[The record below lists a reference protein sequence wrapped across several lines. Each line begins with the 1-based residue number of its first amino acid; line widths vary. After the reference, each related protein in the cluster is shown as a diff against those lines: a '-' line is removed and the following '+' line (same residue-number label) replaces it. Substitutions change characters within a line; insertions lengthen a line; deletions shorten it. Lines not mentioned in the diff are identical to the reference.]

1 MDFARNLPFFS
12 IMLLMLAGI
21 AMPILGSRVSRTVS
35 LVSIAITAAFSA
47 WLVVYTSGTGESFT
61 YMMGHFPAPF
71 GNEIRAGA
79 LEAIMAFSICLTAFL
94 TLWGNNASISSDIPE
109 QKINMY
115 YVMMNLLMASL
126 LAIVYTNDIFTAF
139 VFLEINTIAACSIV
153 MCKPCGETAIA
164 TVRYLI
170 MSLLGSGMFLL
181 AISLVYDFTGHLL
194 MPDMRQSIEALTA
207 SGDYTLPFAVVVG
220 LFCVSMAI
228 KSALFPFH
236 IWLPDAHGSS
246 TPASSA
252 ILSGVVLKGYI
263 ILLLKLFY
271 RVFSLEL
278 VNELRMT
285 DALFAL
291 GLLGMVMGSVQA
303 VREKNMKRMIA
314 YSSVAQI
321 GYIFMGIGI
330 ASVPGM
336 VAACF
341 HVIAHMA
348 TKPMLFIA
356 AGGLA
361 DASENHSTEFRLLRG
376 SAWRDPLAGIAF
388 VCGSMSMIGIP
399 LFSGFIS
406 KFCFAAAAFGNPS
419 FLFPT
424 LLVLTLSTVLNA
436 LYYLPAIACIY
447 SHHGEGADV
456 HSSGDTHFDDSVP
469 LKFVKTPLAYK
480 TALILF
486 IALNFALGI
495 CSQPVLNAIENG
507 LGILG

>member
-1 MDFARNLPFFS
+1 MEFARNLPFFS
-12 IMLLMLAGI
+12 IMLLMLAAI
-21 AMPILGSRVSRTVS
+21 SLPVLSQRASRAVS
-35 LVSIAITAAFSA
+35 LSSIAAAAALSA
-47 WLVVYTSGTGESFT
+47 WLVVYTDGTGESFT

-71 GNEIRAGA
+71 GNEIRAGV
-79 LEAIMAFSICLTAFL
+79 LEAVMALALCVTAFL
-94 TLWGNNASISSDIPE
+94 SLWGNDGSLKADIPGS
-109 QKINMY
+109 KMNMY
-115 YVMMNLLMASL
+115 YIMINLLMASL
-126 LAIVYTNDIFTAF
+126 LAMVYTNDVFTAF
-139 VFLEINTIAACSIV
+139 VFLEINTIAACAIV
-153 MCKPCGETAIA
+153 MSKPGGDTAA
-164 TVRYLI
+164 AAVRYLF

-194 MPDMRQSIEALTA
+194 MPDMRLSIEALA
-207 SGDYTLPFAVVVG
+207 SSGDYRLPFAVIIG

-236 IWLPDAHGSS
+236 IWLPDAHGSA
-246 TPASSA
+246 TTASSA
-252 ILSGVVLKGYI
+252 ILSGLVLKGYI

-278 VNELRMT
+278 ASTLRMT

-303 VREKNMKRMIA
+303 VREKNIKRMIA
-314 YSSVAQI
+314 YSSVSQI

-341 HVIAHMA
+341 HIIAHMA

-356 AGGLA
+356 AGGLI
-361 DASENHSTEFRLLRG
+361 DASEQHSKEFRLLRG
-376 SAWRDPLAGIAF
+376 TAWRDPLAGAAF

-406 KFCFAAAAFGNPS
+406 KFCFATAAFGNPS

-447 SHHGEGADV
+447 SHHGDGADI
-456 HSSGDTHFDDSVP
+456 HSGGDTHAGEFEP
-469 LKFVKTPLAYK
+469 LKFVKTPFAYK
-480 TALILF
+480 ATLILF
-486 IALNFALGI
+486 IVLNFALGI
-495 CSQPVLNAIENG
+495 FSQPVLNAIEQG
-507 LGILG
+507 LEVFG